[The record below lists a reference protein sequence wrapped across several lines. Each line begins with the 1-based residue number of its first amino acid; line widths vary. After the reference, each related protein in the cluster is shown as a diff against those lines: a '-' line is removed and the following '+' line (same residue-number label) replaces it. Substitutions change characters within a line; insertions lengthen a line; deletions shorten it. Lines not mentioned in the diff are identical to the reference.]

1 MISTSLHQ
9 YPPAFSHLPTPN
21 MVDQHQHHHLAAQHM
36 GPSPLDTLAHTS
48 QYAALQFH
56 QNRHVLP
63 NGKGMV
69 KPYPNGPIAAA
80 PRSQRDSMLHER
92 SGRGTATSG
101 PVRRR
106 ISRACDQCNQL
117 RTKCDGKQPCAHCLE
132 FGLTCEYVRERKK
145 RGKASR
151 KDIAQQQAAAAA
163 AAAAVA
169 NGTAVASGDSASG
182 SPQSRTDGLSEDQKV
197 VESAQ
202 SVVERPEGQRP
213 LPELPPPSLPPPNR
227 SASMASTRT
236 MEGNPMYQNVAP
248 MARTMSLGAIDGMPE
263 TSVHD
268 MGVAN
273 DGIHHP
279 MQPPR
284 IQTQGL
290 QMHNSIPEYNS
301 IDDYHRGLM
310 HQSPHPMMQNGLHPI
325 MPSHGIP
332 EYAESPY
339 FSPQSAQAPPN
350 PFRMPAESPMPG
362 FMGNSPVSDS
372 PGWLSLPSPS
382 TTMYT
387 GAPHP
392 NAPQGLRYPVLNPL
406 IPHLTGIMPVS
417 LACDLLELY
426 FQSSSTT
433 FMQPVSPYVLGYVFR
448 KSSFLRQNNP
458 RACSPALLAS
468 MLWTGC
474 LTSESPYLT
483 SSPSARSTLSE
494 KLINLTINLLKPLV
508 HQNPSEDASP
518 TFTNPAINGLNMGS
532 FGITAQDGEIG
543 LPLNLNPAPG
553 ALDDIATYM
562 HLAIVISASEYK
574 AASLRWWHAAWSLA
588 RELKLGKEYPMTP
601 PPEEEP
607 DAPGEVDMDH
617 QPNGQNSPINLSE
630 EQREERRRIW
640 WLLYA
645 VDRHLALCYNRPLSL
660 LDNECMGLLHPVD
673 DSLWQAGEVYN
684 GDSAQSFSDSTFRR
698 RGPAFEC
705 SGLSLWGWY
714 LPLMTIL
721 GEIVDLNHARNHPRF
736 GTRFRNGSDW
746 DDHAAEIIRQLDAY
760 GESLQELKAQAINE
774 ANAEALE
781 PPHPGTPSVR
791 SVNSST
797 SRVQESLIRAK
808 VVVAYG
814 THLMHTLHILLNGK
828 WDPISLL
835 DDNDLWI
842 SSQSFIDA
850 TGHAVSAAE
859 ALNEILELDPD
870 LSFMPFFFGIY
881 LLQGSFLLLL
891 IADKLQGE
899 ANPNVVKACETIVR
913 AHEACIVTLNTE
925 YQVSEAPNL
934 AFVSMATL
942 FPRFS
947 ISPRLN
953 IMLTRLQR
961 NFRKVMR
968 SALQQVR
975 GRGMDEH
982 AEFAQQRRREMLSLY
997 RWQGDGTGLAL

>member
-1 MISTSLHQ
+1 MMSASLHQ
-9 YPPAFSHLPTPN
+9 YQPAFSHLPTPA
-21 MVDQHQHHHLAAQHM
+21 MVDHHHHHQHHLAAQHM
-36 GPSPLDTLAHTS
+36 GHSPLDTLAHTSS

-63 NGKGMV
+63 GKGLV
-69 KPYPNGPIAAA
+69 KPYANGPIAAA
-80 PRSQRDSMLHER
+80 PRQRDPMLHDR
-92 SGRGTATSG
+92 SGRGGVAAG

-117 RTKCDGKQPCAHCLE
+117 RTKCDGRAPCAHCIE
-132 FGLTCEYVRERKK
+132 FGLTCEYMRERKK

-163 AAAAVA
+163 AATGT
-169 NGTAVASGDSASG
+169 GTAPSEGSMSS
-182 SPQSRTDGLSEDQKV
+182 SPQSRNNDFPNDQQ
-197 VESAQ
+197 SAAEPAQ
-202 SVVERPEGQRP
+202 GGAVKLEGQRP
-213 LPELPPPSLPPPNR
+213 LPELPPPSIPPPPPGR
-227 SASMASTRT
+227 SASMATTRD
-236 MEGNPMYQNVAP
+236 MDAAAMYQNVASGP
-248 MARTMSLGAIDGMPE
+248 RTMSLGGLDALSESGAVHQMPVSTDGM
-263 TSVHD
+263 
-268 MGVAN
+268 
-273 DGIHHP
+273 HP

-290 QMHNSIPEYNS
+290 PMHNPMQEYTPM
-301 IDDYHRGLM
+301 DEFHRNMM
-310 HQSPHPMMQNGLHPI
+310 HQSPHPMMQNAMHPI
-325 MPSHGIP
+325 IPSNGIP
-332 EYAESPY
+332 EYSDSPY
-339 FSPQSAQAPPN
+339 SMMSPQSAQASQN
-350 PFRMPAESPMPG
+350 PFRMPTESPMPGG
-362 FMGNSPVSDS
+362 FMGNSPVSGS
-372 PGWLSLPSPS
+372 PEWLSLPSPS
-382 TTMYT
+382 TTMYA

-392 NAPQGLRYPVLNPL
+392 NAPQHLRYPVLQPL
-406 IPHLTGIMPVS
+406 VPHLTNIMPVS

-426 FQSSSTT
+426 FQSSSSA

-448 KSSFLRQNNP
+448 KRSFLRQTSP
-458 RACSPALLAS
+458 RVCSPALLAS
-468 MLWTGC
+468 MLWIGC
-474 LTSESPYLT
+474 LTSESPYLA
-483 SSPSARSTLSE
+483 SSPSARSQLSE
-494 KLINLTINLLKPLV
+494 KLINLTISLLKPLV
-508 HQNPSEDASP
+508 HQSPGDDSSP
-518 TFTNPAINGLNMGS
+518 TTYSNSVMINGVTH
-532 FGITAQDGEIG
+532 FGMPAQESEIG
-543 LPLNLNPAPG
+543 LPGAPG
-553 ALDDIATYM
+553 GVDDIATYM

-574 AASLRWWHAAWSLA
+574 AASLRWWNAAWALA
-588 RELKLGKEYPMTP
+588 RELKLGKEVPLTP
-601 PPEEEP
+601 PPEQDEP

-617 QPNGQNSPINLSE
+617 INHPQNTPVNLTE

-640 WLLYA
+640 WLLYT

-660 LDNECMGLLHPVD
+660 LDIECNELLQPVD
-673 DSLWQAGEVYN
+673 DPLWQAGEFYN
-684 GDSAQSFSDSTFRR
+684 GDSAQSFSDLSPLRR

-705 SGLSLWGWY
+705 TGHSILGFF

-736 GTRFRNGSDW
+736 GTKTDW
-746 DDHAAEIIRQLDAY
+746 DDHAAEITRQLEAY
-760 GESLQELKAQAINE
+760 GETLQELRAHAINE
-774 ANAEALE
+774 ANIEAHE
-781 PPHPGTPSVR
+781 PIHPGTPSAR

-797 SRVQESLIRAK
+797 SRVQESLMRARI
-808 VVVAYG
+808 VVAYG

-828 WDPISLL
+828 WDPIALL

-850 TGHAVSAAE
+850 TGHAVAAAE

-925 YQVSEAPNL
+925 YQ
-934 AFVSMATL
+934 
-942 FPRFS
+942 
-947 ISPRLN
+947 
-953 IMLTRLQR
+953 R

-982 AEFAQQRRREMLSLY
+982 AEFAQLRRREMLSLY